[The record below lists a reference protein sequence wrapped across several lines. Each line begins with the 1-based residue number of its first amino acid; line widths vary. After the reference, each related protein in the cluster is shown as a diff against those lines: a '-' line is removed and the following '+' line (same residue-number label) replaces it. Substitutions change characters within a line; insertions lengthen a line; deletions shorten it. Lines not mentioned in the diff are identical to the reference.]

1 MTLEVGTKIYEA
13 EYVSRATITRV
24 TPKRAYIEI
33 RPGYEIAFHRDIGD
47 RTIFH
52 RIGAN
57 TWNRECWSLETPELI
72 AKYARKKLVQRFE
85 SIKADDL
92 SMAQI
97 SAILD
102 IVKMKEDQ

>member
-1 MTLEVGTKIYEA
+1 MLEVGMKVYET
-13 EYVSRATITRV
+13 EYLSRLTISRV

-52 RIGAN
+52 RIGAD
-57 TWNRECWSLETPELI
+57 TWSRECWSLETPELL

-85 SIKADDL
+85 AIKADDL

-102 IVKMKEDQ
+102 IAKVRGE